1 MTKKNDFLVHMNPT
15 LQNIWDKSQFHEP
28 TAIQKEVI
36 PIIMEGKD
44 VVAQSPTG
52 TGKTLAYLLPIIE
65 QIEEGRGTQA
75 VIVAPSRELVMQIYE
90 QVQKWTEGMKVTKA
104 SLVGGA
110 NIKRQVDR
118 LKKRPQIV
126 VGTPGRL
133 VELIRMK
140 RLKMHEVKTIVLDE
154 GDQLLSKEHQRT
166 VDMIVKSALRDRQVL
181 LFSATALE
189 DRAQFETMTGR
200 KAENISMK
208 GTSTPSTVNHY
219 YVVCEMRERSQ
230 LLRRIAKIKGIKALA
245 FVRSVG
251 NMTVVADRLQYEGV
265 ALELLHSDLRKHERE
280 NALKRLLEGEVSLL
294 LATDVAAR
302 GLDIEGLTH
311 VIHYDLAADVEQYVH
326 RSGRTGRMGAEGTV
340 VSFVNPRGERQ
351 LKQYA
356 KELDIRLQRKRLY
369 KGGFADFTKKK
380 R

>member
-1 MTKKNDFLVHMNPT
+1 MTKKNDFLVHMNET
-15 LQNIWDKSQFHEP
+15 LQQLWEKSQFKEP
-28 TAIQKEVI
+28 TAIQQTAIPVI
-36 PIIMEGKD
+36 KEGKD

-52 TGKTLAYLLPIIE
+52 TGKTLAYLLPIID
-65 QIEEGRGTQA
+65 QIEVGKDTQS

-104 SLVGGA
+104 SLIGGA
-110 NIKRQVDR
+110 NIRRQVDR

-140 RLKMHEVKTIVLDE
+140 RLRMHQVKTIVLDE
-154 GDQLLSKEHQRT
+154 GDQLLTREQRGP
-166 VDMIVKSALRDRQVL
+166 VQMIVKSALRDRQVL

-189 DRAQFETMTGR
+189 DQALFEAMTGR
-200 KAENISMK
+200 EAEQISVQ
-208 GTSTPSTVNHY
+208 GTSTPSTINHY
-219 YVVCEMRERSQ
+219 YLVCEMRERSQ
-230 LLRRIAKIKGIKALA
+230 LLRRIAKMKDVKALA

-251 NMTVVADRLQYEGV
+251 NMNVVADRLQYEGV
-265 ALELLHSDLRKHERE
+265 SLELLHSDLRKHERE
-280 NALKRLLEGEVSLL
+280 NALKRLHNGEVGLL

-311 VIHYDLAADVEQYVH
+311 VIHYDIAEDVEQYVH
-326 RSGRTGRMGAEGTV
+326 RSGRTGRMGETGTV
-340 VSFVNPRGERQ
+340 VSLVNSRGERQ
-351 LKQYA
+351 LKRYA
-356 KELDIRLQRKRLY
+356 KQLDIDLDRKRLY
-369 KGGFADFTKKK
+369 KGGFADFTAKK